1 MPQTSLCLLDTG
13 VTHARLESSKVL
25 ETVSGER
32 EGLEATPPASA
43 EEAHGSGWS
52 FMCKRNSVALR
63 LCRRTHLVDCHQQRG
78 TKLLIIIKI
87 ILSIYKLILHLLG
100 QHWRVSSVL
109 ALTLEPSGLPG
120 PALQCWPPQA
130 SQAGCSRPSI
140 GSWFRWGEL
149 GLGGPL
155 GLELL
160 DGVECLVESESGC
173 QCKERYVRGRYA
185 LVPGVRV
192 QAVYSLSRA
201 PKFTG
206 GHIH

>member
-1 MPQTSLCLLDTG
+1 MTLG

-109 ALTLEPSGLPG
+109 ALTTLGPSGLPG
-120 PALQCWPPQA
+120 PALLCWPPQA

-160 DGVECLVESESGC
+160 DGVECLVESESG
-173 QCKERYVRGRYA
+173 
-185 LVPGVRV
+185 
-192 QAVYSLSRA
+192 SLSKSWSGSDMLLRGTLT
-201 PKFTG
+201 PG
-206 GHIH
+206 SDPPDEGHEM

>member
-1 MPQTSLCLLDTG
+1 MTHDLSLLRSLRQFQEKGKGLRPHPQHLLRKPMG
-13 VTHARLESSKVL
+13 QGGPSCA
-25 ETVSGER
+25 
-32 EGLEATPPASA
+32 
-43 EEAHGSGWS
+43 
-52 FMCKRNSVALR
+52 KRNSAALR
-63 LCRRTHLVDCHQQRG
+63 LCRRTHLVHCHQQRG

-109 ALTLEPSGLPG
+109 ALTLGPSGLPG
-120 PALQCWPPQA
+120 PALLCWPPQA

-160 DGVECLVESESGC
+160 DGVECLVESESG
-173 QCKERYVRGRYA
+173 
-185 LVPGVRV
+185 
-192 QAVYSLSRA
+192 SLSKSWSGSDMLLRGTLT
-201 PKFTG
+201 PG
-206 GHIH
+206 SDPPDEGQEM